1 MKKVISCGG
10 KVVEGVG
17 KVVEGVG
24 KVVERVGKYLQE
36 DVQDLLGTPEY
47 ELDSPSVSR
56 RPTTRYNSTQ
66 RVLTKN
72 QSRVLVLVVNAKHKD
87 LLDSIDK
94 NERVLP
100 ENCQPLY
107 RATQGLWLADKSQ
120 LKNKPEIDK
129 YFSSPNADQYAVPE
143 KDQSEYDVYFVAID
157 LKTDEPGFK
166 ENVTS
171 IERLDA
177 FEKLPQIA
185 TGVQV
190 SPRLHCSAYELP
202 FLYAR

>member
-1 MKKVISCGG
+1 MNCFWRNWRNGEQPKPEKLNG
-10 KVVEGVG
+10 VVN
-17 KVVEGVG
+17 KS
-24 KVVERVGKYLQE
+24 KILI
-36 DVQDLLGTPEY
+36 
-47 ELDSPSVSR
+47 
-56 RPTTRYNSTQ
+56 
-66 RVLTKN
+66 
-72 QSRVLVLVVNAKHKD
+72 LVVNCKYKD
-87 LLDSIDK
+87 LLHLIK
-94 NERVLP
+94 MNERVLP
-100 ENCQPLY
+100 ENYQPLY
-107 RATQGLWLADKSQ
+107 QATQGLWLADKFQ
-120 LKNKPEIDK
+120 FKNKPEICK
-129 YFSSPNADQYAVPE
+129 YFSSPNADQDAVLE
-143 KDQSEYDVYFVAID
+143 KDESEYDFYFVKID

>member
-1 MKKVISCGG
+1 MNRFNNPLNGCKNWFRAEDRPKQKQPIIQSKV
-10 KVVEGVG
+10 
-17 KVVEGVG
+17 
-24 KVVERVGKYLQE
+24 LF
-36 DVQDLLGTPEY
+36 
-47 ELDSPSVSR
+47 
-56 RPTTRYNSTQ
+56 
-66 RVLTKN
+66 
-72 QSRVLVLVVNAKHKD
+72 LVVNAKNKD
-87 LLDSIDK
+87 LLYSM
-94 NERVLP
+94 NGRVLP

-107 RATQGLWLADKSQ
+107 RATQGLWLANKSEF
-120 LKNKPEIDK
+120 KNKPEIYE
-129 YFSSPNADQYAVPE
+129 YFSSPNADQDAVPE

-185 TGVQV
+185 TRVQV